1 MSVSADRKTIINP
14 NPDFLEAVNQ
24 RKVYFK
30 LVITVFYAV
39 GIIGMMIPAFRPAFQ
54 MLTPFHL
61 LLSLGILFLFHR
73 DWNLGFLIFAAA
85 AFLLGYGSEV
95 MGVHTGFPFG
105 NYSYGPVL
113 GFQLF
118 EVPLMIGV
126 NWLLL
131 VYMTGNLFKERVS
144 NDLLAAALSASLM
157 VLLDVAIE
165 PVAVAL
171 DFWTWEGDIIPLSNF
186 IGWFGVAF
194 LIQLIY
200 RKVVFDKSN
209 AISFYLLLHMA
220 AFFVLL
226 NLLL

>member
-1 MSVSADRKTIINP
+1 MPVSADRKTIINP

-131 VYMTGNLFKERVS
+131 VYMTGNLFNERVS
-144 NDLLAAALSASLM
+144 NDMLAAALSASLM

>member
-1 MSVSADRKTIINP
+1 MPVSADRKTIINP

-73 DWNLGFLIFAAA
+73 DWNLGFLMFAAA

-131 VYMTGNLFKERVS
+131 VYMTGNLFNERVS
-144 NDLLAAALSASLM
+144 NDMLAAALSASLM